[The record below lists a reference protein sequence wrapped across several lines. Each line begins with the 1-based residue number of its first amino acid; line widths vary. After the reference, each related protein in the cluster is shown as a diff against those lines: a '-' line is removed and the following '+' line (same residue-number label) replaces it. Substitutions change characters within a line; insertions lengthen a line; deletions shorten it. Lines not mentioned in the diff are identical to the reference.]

1 MLSFKKCNKGLDKN
15 VKQDYSKQEAKAF
28 DDQLLN
34 DKVTCEKRKEVKEK
48 LKHLGET
55 DENIERI
62 IISIESY
69 CQLVLN
75 SIR

>member
-1 MLSFKKCNKGLDKN
+1 LKTTKEIESELTSDKWT
-15 VKQDYSKQEAKAF
+15 Q
-28 DDQLLN
+28 
-34 DKVTCEKRKEVKEK
+34 EKRKNIKEK

-55 DENIERI
+55 DENIERLL
-62 IISIESY
+62 ISIESY

>member
-1 MLSFKKCNKGLDKN
+1 MLSFNKCNKGLNKN
-15 VKQDYSKQEAKAF
+15 VEQNYSKQEVKGF
-28 DDQLLN
+28 DNLLLK
-34 DKVTCEKRKEVKEK
+34 DKVTCEKRKNIKEK

-55 DENIERI
+55 DENIERLL
-62 IISIESY
+62 ISIESY

>member
-1 MLSFKKCNKGLDKN
+1 MLSFNKCNKGLNKN
-15 VKQDYSKQEAKAF
+15 VEQNYSKQEVKGF
-28 DDQLLN
+28 DNLLLN
-34 DKVTCEKRKEVKEK
+34 DKVTCEKRKNVKEK

-55 DENIERI
+55 DENIERLL
-62 IISIESY
+62 ISIESY

>member
-1 MLSFKKCNKGLDKN
+1 LKTTKEIENELASDKWT
-15 VKQDYSKQEAKAF
+15 Q
-28 DDQLLN
+28 
-34 DKVTCEKRKEVKEK
+34 EKRKNIKEK

-55 DENIERI
+55 DENIERLL
-62 IISIESY
+62 ISIESY